1 MPHAM
6 RPLSP
11 FLRLPAA
18 CVIAAALATAWSLP
32 AHAEKAD
39 RSKPLVVESDGSQSA
54 TVDLK
59 SKLTV
64 ISGHV
69 VVTQGTLQIK
79 ADKIE
84 VREPS
89 PGRYQANA
97 LGNAGQ
103 PATFRQKRD
112 KLDEVVE
119 AEADRVEYDGAAE
132 KVRFVGNAKLRVIRP
147 NSPPDEAHAAVI
159 SYDQRSD
166 TIVFEGGAAPAPGE
180 APGRVRMVFIPRST
194 DAATSEPGK

>member
-1 MPHAM
+1 MN
-6 RPLSP
+6 PLH
-11 FLRLPAA
+11 LLPATL
-18 CVIAAALATAWSLP
+18 AAAAVLAAAWSPL
-32 AHAEKAD
+32 AYAEKAD
-39 RSKPLVVESDGSQSA
+39 RGKPLVVESDGSQSA

-59 SKLTV
+59 SKLTI

-84 VREPS
+84 VREPTS
-89 PGRYQANA
+89 GRYQANA
-97 LGNAGQ
+97 FGNASQ

-112 KLDEVVE
+112 RLDEIVE
-119 AEADRVEYDGAAE
+119 AEAERVEYDGAAE
-132 KVRFVGNAKLRVIRP
+132 KVRFVGNAKLRVVRP

-180 APGRVRMVFIPRST
+180 APGRVRMVFIPRSA
-194 DAATSEPGK
+194 DAAAAAPGK